1 MSDSVKSFLK
11 EWGLLILLTFFVSSC
26 RSFLAEPRYIPSGSM
41 LPELQ
46 INDRLIIEKLSLR
59 NSLPK
64 RGDIVVFKSPYSFDE
79 KDFEFKLIDIVK
91 EPPLVN
97 YLNLALEQYS
107 DDKKRILNTRGQA
120 FKTLNLDI
128 YGLSRQEIIQLL
140 LSDGKLIKRPF
151 LIYEEEKVI
160 LGFNEIE
167 YAKQFI

>member
-1 MSDSVKSFLK
+1 MKKIIFYSYLK
-11 EWGLLILLTFFVSSC
+11 CSTC
-26 RSFLAEPRYIPSGSM
+26 RKAAKWLERK
-41 LPELQ
+41 
-46 INDRLIIEKLSLR
+46 N
-59 NSLPK
+59 
-64 RGDIVVFKSPYSFDE
+64 
-79 KDFEFKLIDIVK
+79 FEFQLIDIVK

-107 DDKKRILNTRGQA
+107 DDKKRIFNIRGKA

-128 YGLSRQEIIQLL
+128 YCLSREEIIQLL

-151 LIYEEEKVI
+151 LICEEEKVI